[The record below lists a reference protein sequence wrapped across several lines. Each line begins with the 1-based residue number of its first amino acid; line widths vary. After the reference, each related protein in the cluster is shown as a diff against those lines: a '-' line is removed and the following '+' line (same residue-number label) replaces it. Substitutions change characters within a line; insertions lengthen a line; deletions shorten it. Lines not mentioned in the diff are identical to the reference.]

1 MTFVRA
7 RTVAPAI
14 RRATVVEF
22 CGLPGSGKS
31 YLLDLVVS
39 RLRDRGIRAHGAE
52 PRVGPDVSTVTRL
65 GRKMA
70 LVGGLAIA
78 QPVESVRT
86 GVQIG
91 LGQHGISDAVTRP
104 FHWLLTQALL
114 SRARQTDGVHLV
126 DEGLV
131 QALWSV
137 GLRGD
142 VDGVLGRLGGSRRRW
157 AVPDVVVVVDAPIE
171 TVRDRLRARGSS
183 HSRTQRLGDEELLA
197 ELRRGAELLEHLL
210 DWWRGVRGPE
220 GVVHVANARGA
231 TPDLEPVILRVP
243 TTPRG

>member
-1 MTFVRA
+1 MTYVRA
-7 RTVAPAI
+7 RTVPPAI

-31 YLLDLVVS
+31 YVLDLVVS
-39 RLRDRGIRAHGAE
+39 RLRDRGIRAHGTE

-65 GRKMA
+65 GRKLT

-78 QPVESVRT
+78 HPVESVRT

-91 LGQHGISDAVTRP
+91 LGQHGFSDAVTRP
-104 FHWLLTQALL
+104 VHWLLTQALL
-114 SRARQTDGVHLV
+114 SRARQTDGVHLA

-142 VDGVLGRLGGSRRRW
+142 VDEVLVRLGGSRRHW
-157 AVPDVVVVVDAPIE
+157 AAPDVVVVVDAPIE

-210 DWWRGVRGPE
+210 DWWRGIRGPE

-243 TTPRG
+243 ATPRG

>member
-1 MTFVRA
+1 MTFVKA
-7 RTVAPAI
+7 RTVPPAI

-31 YLLDLVVS
+31 YVLDLVGS
-39 RLRDRGIRAHGAE
+39 RLRDRGIPAHGAE
-52 PRVGPDVSTVTRL
+52 PRVGPEVSTVTRL
-65 GRKMA
+65 GRKLV

-78 QPVESVRT
+78 QPVDSVRT

-91 LGQHGISDAVTRP
+91 LGQREISDAVARP
-104 FHWLLTQALL
+104 FQWLLTQALL
-114 SRARQTDGVHLV
+114 SRASHAEGVHLM

-157 AVPDVVVVVDAPIE
+157 AAPDVVVVVDAPIQ

-197 ELRRGAELLEHLL
+197 ELRHGAALLEHLL
-210 DWWRGVRGPE
+210 EWWRAIRGPD

-231 TPDLEPVILRVP
+231 TPDLEPVILRLP
-243 TTPRG
+243 STPRG